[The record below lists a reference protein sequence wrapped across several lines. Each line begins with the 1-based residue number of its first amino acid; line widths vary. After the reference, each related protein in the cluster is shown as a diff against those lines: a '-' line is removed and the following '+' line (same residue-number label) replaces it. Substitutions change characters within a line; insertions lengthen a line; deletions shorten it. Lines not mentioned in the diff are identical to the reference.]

1 MTIQDKTEA
10 YYMAKF
16 EDYIRQ
22 CKHLAQGA
30 DRLLPGNHGYWD
42 TYYRLISIF
51 DDWFGVDYWGD
62 GYESTRTDY

>member
-1 MTIQDKTEA
+1 
-10 YYMAKF
+10 MAKF

-42 TYYRLISIF
+42 TYYCLISIF

-62 GYESTRTDY
+62 GYESF

>member
-22 CKHLAQGA
+22 CKQFADGA
-30 DRLLPGNHGYWD
+30 DRLVPGKHGYWD
-42 TYYRLISIF
+42 TYYHLISIF
-51 DDWFGVDYWGD
+51 DEWFGADYWGD
-62 GYESTRTDY
+62 GYESF